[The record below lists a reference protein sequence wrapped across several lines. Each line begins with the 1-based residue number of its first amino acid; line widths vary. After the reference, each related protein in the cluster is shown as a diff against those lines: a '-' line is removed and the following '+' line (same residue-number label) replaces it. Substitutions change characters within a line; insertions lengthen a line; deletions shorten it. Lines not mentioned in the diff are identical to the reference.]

1 MIAEIKN
8 SIDALEHNLRNS
20 LTVEKIRRNRKQKRR
35 GKKIQG
41 SFQKTQQ
48 LIKVSERRE
57 KIRGRN
63 DHTNRHDRKKK
74 LNAYHWENKEIVIAS
89 YNRMLHCNEKLMNCG
104 YVHR

>member
-1 MIAEIKN
+1 M
-8 SIDALEHNLRNS
+8 RNS
-20 LTVEKIRRNRKQKRR
+20 LIVEKIQRNRKQKRR
-35 GKKIQG
+35 GKIIQG

-57 KIRGRN
+57 NIRGRN

-74 LNAYHWENKEIVIAS
+74 LNAYYWENKEIVISS
-89 YNRMLHCNEKLMNCG
+89 YNRMLYCNEKLMNYG